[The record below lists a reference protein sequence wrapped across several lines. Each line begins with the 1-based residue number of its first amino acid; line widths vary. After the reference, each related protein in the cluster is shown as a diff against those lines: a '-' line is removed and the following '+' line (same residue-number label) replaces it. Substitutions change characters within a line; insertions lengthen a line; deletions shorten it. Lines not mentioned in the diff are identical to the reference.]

1 MGNKASVDETDSMTR
16 VYCVSDLHSDEEDN
30 MELLEKLVAKTPK
43 HPDINVLIVAGD
55 ISGDCKV
62 IEETLLLLLQ
72 VFPTIFYCPGNNE
85 LRMHKKEKGFDSIE
99 KFEKV
104 MKICEKIGVHVTAKK
119 INGVWIVPL
128 FSWYTPTFSDD
139 WDGDFSYQRGWL
151 DFRRCRFPTLSEKY
165 TEDPDVIANYFLNLN
180 KDHVHAYDEP
190 VITFSHFLPRKELL
204 PPFQFLKPTLPFVTG
219 CKGIE
224 KQIREIGSI
233 VHVYGHTHVNNEFE
247 KNGVRY
253 VQNALGHPRERKAWW
268 RSFDGSYTFK
278 LVYTHK
284 EK

>member
-139 WDGDFSYQRGWL
+139 WDGDFSYQRGSVIL
-151 DFRRCRFPTLSEKY
+151 CSFVFSFVFLLFSFLFP
-165 TEDPDVIANYFLNLN
+165 FL
-180 KDHVHAYDEP
+180 
-190 VITFSHFLPRKELL
+190 
-204 PPFQFLKPTLPFVTG
+204 PTLPLFLLSFFVLTSTLFI
-219 CKGIE
+219 CPVI
-224 KQIREIGSI
+224 
-233 VHVYGHTHVNNEFE
+233 
-247 KNGVRY
+247 
-253 VQNALGHPRERKAWW
+253 
-268 RSFDGSYTFK
+268 
-278 LVYTHK
+278 LVFL
-284 EK
+284 